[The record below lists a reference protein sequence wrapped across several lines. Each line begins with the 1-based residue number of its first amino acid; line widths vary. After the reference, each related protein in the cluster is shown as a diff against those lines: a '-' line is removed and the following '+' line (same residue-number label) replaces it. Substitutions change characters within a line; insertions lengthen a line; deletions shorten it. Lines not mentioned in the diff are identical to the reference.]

1 MKFLKN
7 LSLNKSKTIKENERI
22 PYQNLYIYY
31 LHGHVTPDKE
41 VFDNNFIGCWQEDEF
56 SFLFFSKPSH
66 DKVNKILS
74 LQPGLNLLDEFQM
87 TYDQWQGGKLH
98 AFKVGR
104 FHITP
109 PWQSPSRGQDSDPN
123 ELSIVL
129 DPGVV
134 FGTGAHPTTH
144 NCLEALELVFAR
156 ESPGSVLDLGTGT
169 GLLAIAASRLGCP
182 KTLAV
187 DLNLLA
193 VNTAKKNIRLNR
205 LQDSVLAVQGRA
217 EDFIDSPS
225 DLVIANIH
233 YDVMKH
239 LIAAQGFLAKKW
251 FILSGL
257 LRTQARDIADRIS
270 RPPVQIIKKWEQDG
284 IWFTFCGRIGNS

>member
-1 MKFLKN
+1 MKFLQN
-7 LSLNKSKTIKENERI
+7 LSPNPGKTIKKNERI
-22 PYQNLYIYY
+22 PYQDLYIYY
-31 LHGHVTPDKE
+31 LHGQVTPDKE
-41 VFDNNFIGCWQEDEF
+41 VFDRNFIGCWQEDEF

-66 DKVNKILS
+66 DKVKKILS
-74 LQPGLNLLDEFQM
+74 SQPRLSLLDEFEM
-87 TYDQWQGGKLH
+87 TYDEWQGGKLSP
-98 AFKVGR
+98 FKVGR
-104 FHITP
+104 FWIAP
-109 PWQSPSRGQDSDPN
+109 PWQLPLSHQDSDCQ
-123 ELSIVL
+123 ELSIAL

-134 FGTGAHPTTH
+134 FGTGTHPTTN
-144 NCLEALELVFAR
+144 NCLEALELVFGR
-156 ESPGSVLDLGTGT
+156 ESPGSALDLGTGA

-193 VNTAKKNIRLNR
+193 VHTAKKNIRLNR

-239 LIAAQGFLAKKW
+239 LIVAQGFLAKKW

-270 RPPVQIIKKWEQDG
+270 RHPIQIIKKWEQDG
-284 IWFTFCGRIGNS
+284 IWHTFCGRIGNS